1 MKIDEPGATIYAF
14 PMLSKAASATEEAGS
29 VPIAAADVAATAA
42 KEPLHAFLGAA
53 RRDDLTADEL
63 ASPGTLRYLISDL
76 ERLNG
81 RCLGLEG
88 VEKTYNDL
96 RVQHARL
103 EERANSSKWSGL
115 LSDACL
121 SIGSLA
127 LGAAPSYMGL
137 HGAESAGFGV
147 LAGAAVLIVFGVFAK
162 WRG

>member
-1 MKIDEPGATIYAF
+1 MKIDQPSATIYAF

-29 VPIAAADVAATAA
+29 VPVAAAEVAATAA
-42 KEPLHAFLGAA
+42 KEPLYAFLGAA
-53 RRDDLTADEL
+53 RRDNLTADEL

-76 ERLNG
+76 ERLND

-96 RVQHARL
+96 RVEHARL
-103 EERANSSKWSGL
+103 EERANRSKWSSL

-127 LGAAPSYMGL
+127 LGAAPSYIGL
-137 HGAESAGFGV
+137 PGAEKVGFV
-147 LAGAAVLIVFGVFAK
+147 VIAGAAVLIISGIVAK

>member
-1 MKIDEPGATIYAF
+1 MKIDQPGATIYAF

-29 VPIAAADVAATAA
+29 VPVAAADVAATAA
-42 KEPLHAFLGAA
+42 KEPLHPFLGAA
-53 RRDDLTADEL
+53 RRDNLTADEV

-76 ERLNG
+76 ERLND

-103 EERANSSKWSGL
+103 EERASRSKWSSL

-127 LGAAPSYMGL
+127 LGAAPNYIGL
-137 HGAESAGFGV
+137 PGAESVGFVV
-147 LAGAAVLIVFGVFAK
+147 LAGAAVLIAFGIVAK